1 MEILSRLFNFILNK
15 LFPNRNKNESIV
27 IKGNNNQPLSI
38 TKICDNNNGQININS
53 TVDNSTTK
61 NITHNEII
69 ITDDTY
75 HNKEYDWVVDISGYF
90 ILDEKI
96 CRYTAVDD
104 GVVEITVKK
113 DDIVTL
119 INETKN
125 CPGKSI
131 ELTDGTKTLKISCSK
146 DDIIRLENKLNQE
159 FHLISAKFYPIMP
172 QKRK

>member
-1 MEILSRLFNFILNK
+1 MEILSTFINFILNK
-15 LFPNRNKNESIV
+15 LFPDRNKKESIV
-27 IKGNNNQPLSI
+27 IKGNNNQSLSI

-75 HNKEYDWVVDISGYF
+75 HNKEYDWVDISSYF
-90 ILDEKI
+90 MLDEKI
-96 CRYTAVDD
+96 CRFTAPSE
-104 GVVEITVKK
+104 GVVVITVKK
-113 DDIVTL
+113 DDIITL

-131 ELTDGTKTLKISCSK
+131 ELTDGNKTLKISCSK
-146 DDIIRLENKLNQE
+146 NDIIRLENKLNQE
-159 FHLISAKFYPIMP
+159 FHLISAKFYPIMT